1 MATNYV
7 QPGKQFEIA
16 TADGLKSGDP
26 FVAGTFLPC
35 VLLTDAGADPY
46 MATVQTEGVFNLSV
60 KAHDGGSNSAVVVG
74 DALYWQSGEPL
85 DKDDSETFFG
95 VALEGVDSGETE
107 TIPVLITTK
116 AVTTSLAKFVSRP
129 LTAPDTDG
137 DWTVAT
143 SGVVTFNISGETN
156 LALALQA
163 PAFAGQ
169 ELTILFN
176 KETAGT
182 GDVVITGPN
191 DMKATD
197 DVLTLDTEG
206 DWAKLLARSNNDT
219 LEWRVIADDGA
230 GWSST

>member
-46 MATVQTEGVFNLSV
+46 NATVQTEGVFNLSV
-60 KAHDGGSNSAVVVG
+60 KAHDGSSNSAVVAG

-143 SGVVTFNISGETN
+143 SGVVTFNITDDTDLELT
-156 LALALQA
+156 LQA

-176 KETAGT
+176 KETAGD
-182 GDVVITGPN
+182 GDVVITGTN
-191 DMKATD
+191 DMKGTD
-197 DVLTLDTEG
+197 NIVTFATEG
-206 DWAKLLARSNNDT
+206 QWIKLLARSNDDT
-219 LEWRVIADDGA
+219 LEWRLIVEDGSPA
-230 GWSST
+230 WS